1 MTLAL
6 FFCISKMMS
15 SFRFLRKKFATR
27 LICQILNSS
36 EKNSSKVMIISFWLL
51 VIYRQLKPAS
61 YNNGKRASQLII
73 HQPIKIQK
81 LVSKITFHQV
91 FLTRIVCSSR
101 YPMQCCYL
109 CLSHTRFF
117 VLRTRFKLANSD

>member
-36 EKNSSKVMIISFWLL
+36 EKNSSKVMIMSFWLL

-91 FLTRIVCSSR
+91 FFDTN
-101 YPMQCCYL
+101 
-109 CLSHTRFF
+109 CLFIPLPHAVLLF
-117 VLRTRFKLANSD
+117 VSFPYAIFCIKNEAQIGQL